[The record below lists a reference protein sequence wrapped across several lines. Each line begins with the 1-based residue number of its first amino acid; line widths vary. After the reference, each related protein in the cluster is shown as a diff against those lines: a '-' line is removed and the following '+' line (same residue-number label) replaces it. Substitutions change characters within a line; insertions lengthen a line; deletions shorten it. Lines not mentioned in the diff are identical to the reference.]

1 MIRLNAKSK
10 YGSRQVT
17 VDGRRFDSQG
27 EALRFQELRYMALA
41 GEIADLECQVPY
53 ELHAGGTGSEQVI
66 GKYVADFRY
75 FVQKTGQVVT
85 EDFKGFDT
93 PLSRWKRKHVSKE
106 YGITVV
112 VTRQGRRSRKPRA
125 KRKG

>member
-10 YGSRQVT
+10 YSAKQIT
-17 VDGRRFDSQG
+17 VNGQRFDSQG

-41 GEIADLECQVPY
+41 GEIAELECQVPY
-53 ELHAGGTGSEQVI
+53 PLHAGGEVI
-66 GKYVADFRY
+66 GKYIADFRY
-75 FVQKTGQVVT
+75 WDVKAGAVVT

-93 PLSRWKRKHVSKE
+93 PLSRWKRKHVAKE

-125 KRKG
+125 KKRG